1 MAKRKGKTIPVTI
14 NLTPKQIREAFRQLV
29 EAEETK
35 DWLEEPEV
43 LEMLAKREKK
53 VAEEIK
59 KGQFITLEEFQAKLS
74 KQ

>member
-59 KGQFITLEEFQAKLS
+59 KGQFIILEEFQAKLS

>member
-1 MAKRKGKTIPVTI
+1 MAKQRGKTIPVTI
-14 NLTPKQIREAFRQLV
+14 NLTPAQIREAFRQLV

-35 DWLEEPEV
+35 DWMDDPEI
-43 LEMLAKREKK
+43 LEMLAKRGKK
-53 VAEEIK
+53 VAKEIK

>member
-35 DWLEEPEV
+35 DWLEEPEI